1 MKVVVSSDWHG
12 DYVSHGVPRF
22 REVREAVHHTV
33 DVAIEEGAGLYAF
46 TGDLCDPDSGSVVFR
61 CVELALEVAARLSE
75 AKIRSVW
82 VAGNHDVI
90 EDGSGDT
97 TLSPLRAFALMTGM
111 VHVFERPGVYRLS
124 RIRDGVEEEVSAIAL
139 PFTATSHGYDV
150 ESFLRSLDDPAEWP
164 ASRAMVLAHLNVPG
178 VVPGEETTDMPRGRE
193 IVLPVEAAKK
203 CAKYVINGHYHRQ
216 QKTES
221 GVWIPG
227 SVARFTFGEEGH
239 QPSFLV
245 LRDL

>member
-1 MKVVVSSDWHG
+1 MKVVVSSDWHP
-12 DYVSHGVPRF
+12 DVTTHGVPRF
-22 REVREAVHHTV
+22 REVKEAVHHTV
-33 DVAIEEGAGLYAF
+33 DVAIEEGAGLYLFA
-46 TGDLCDPDSGSVVFR
+46 GDLCDPDAGSVVFR
-61 CVELALEVAARLSE
+61 CVELALEVAARLAE
-75 AKIRSVW
+75 ANILSAW
-82 VAGNHDVI
+82 IAGNHDVI

-97 TLSPLRAFALMTGM
+97 TLSPLRALALMTDRVKLYEKPGALRTKQLRA
-111 VHVFERPGVYRLS
+111 ERNE
-124 RIRDGVEEEVSAIAL
+124 DVSVIAL

-150 ESFLRSLDDPAEWP
+150 ESAIRELKAGTGTREST
-164 ASRAMVLAHLNVPG
+164 VVVAHLNVPG

-193 IVLPVEAAKK
+193 IVLPVELAREH
-203 CAKYVINGHYHRQ
+203 AKYVINGHYHRQ
-216 QKTES
+216 QLTES